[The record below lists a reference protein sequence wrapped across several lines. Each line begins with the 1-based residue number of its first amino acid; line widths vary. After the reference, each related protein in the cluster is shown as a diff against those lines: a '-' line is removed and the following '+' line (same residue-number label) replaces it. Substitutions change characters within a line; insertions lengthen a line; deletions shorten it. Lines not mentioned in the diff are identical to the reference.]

1 MLAEAADVQ
10 GHKADDANY
19 WQLLGAK
26 LLSVLL
32 FAAAGTGRS
41 MADVARW
48 VDVQD
53 VDDVAQALMEI
64 GNQQALDAWAA
75 CTSRP
80 DNTMGS
86 VYGTAETLLDVFGD
100 PTIAASAEGC
110 DLDIDELL
118 TGANNTLYLYAPA
131 SEQERLRPLFEL
143 LVSVV
148 IYKAEQ
154 LAAAQPGGMLDP
166 RLFVCLDEAGNCA
179 AIKKLPQLATTGRGQ
194 GIQLLTIWHDEAQ
207 LQHRYGHRA
216 STVLNGHRAK
226 LLLSGQA
233 DPASLELA
241 SKLVGD
247 EAVIQTSETTGGDG
261 RASLTESTA
270 YRRLLPPEALRQL
283 KPRRALLVYG
293 HLPPVR
299 IRLRPWFR
307 SRRLV
312 TLAMAVDAAVPH
324 PAMRSTT
331 WPPSR
336 CCGRPTRARRP
347 PDAAP
352 SPTLTGNGTRP
363 VSPARRPA
371 TPASGPAA
379 SGRWRGVPA
388 GPGHPAAGGGRGRG
402 HRLLLLCGLGHLA
415 VRPGGPGRLQLVAG
429 RRRPGGGR
437 RAGHLRHVPDRQ
449 PLPPRRQ
456 GRRLWLAAGQLR
468 HPGLDRRQRR
478 PRPTQPGRPGHRRR
492 HPPGRAGHA
501 GRPQGRRRRGHPPGR
516 PGRRPETARARSSQ
530 PGQLPQATTVRRS
543 RPHRQPG
550 HRGGG
555 LGSQRR
561 ALPAGPEPTDGRH
574 GRGAAAGR
582 LCPTAAGRPA
592 LDGPHPG
599 RGRRL
604 WPQQR
609 RQPSCNAS
617 AHRLR
622 SDTR

>member
-1 MLAEAADVQ
+1 MWHDRDPHREQQHIPDTFWLLVAALLFAACGLVWLIGQVAAILFGAHEHLPVRLVDMLGVLLRLPGSWGDPAKAWPSSSQPLLPGPVGMYAAAVLTFWIPAFLYGLLIRLLSPRTRRRRKQRGARWASLWQLRRLLVVGPRRGRIILGRRDRLLGRLYLAVEQCHSVLAFGPPGSFKTHGLVIPAILEWQGNLVTTSIKPDVLRATCAHRASLGAVWVYDPLGLSGVPGARWNPLAHCTTYADARRIGCMLAEAADVQ
-10 GHKADDANY
+10 GHRADDANY

-41 MADVARW
+41 MADVVRW

-53 VDDVAQALMEI
+53 VDDVAQALKEI

-86 VYGTAETLLDVFGD
+86 VYGTAETLLDVYGD
-100 PTIAASAEGC
+100 PVIAESAEGC
-110 DLDIDELL
+110 DLDLDELL

-148 IYKAEQ
+148 IYKAEE
-154 LAAAQPGGMLDP
+154 LAAAQPDGMLDP

-247 EAVIQTSETTGGDG
+247 EAVVQTSETTGGDG

-299 IRLRPWFR
+299 IRLRPCFR

-324 PAMRSTT
+324 PAMAVDDLAT
-331 WPPSR
+331 
-336 CCGRPTRARRP
+336 GEVLRPT
-347 PDAAP
+347 DE
-352 SPTLTGNGTRP
+352 G
-363 VSPARRPA
+363 
-371 TPASGPAA
+371 
-379 SGRWRGVPA
+379 
-388 GPGHPAAGGGRGRG
+388 
-402 HRLLLLCGLGHLA
+402 
-415 VRPGGPGRLQLVAG
+415 
-429 RRRPGGGR
+429 
-437 RAGHLRHVPDRQ
+437 
-449 PLPPRRQ
+449 
-456 GRRLWLAAGQLR
+456 
-468 HPGLDRRQRR
+468 
-478 PRPTQPGRPGHRRR
+478 
-492 HPPGRAGHA
+492 
-501 GRPQGRRRRGHPPGR
+501 
-516 PGRRPETARARSSQ
+516 E
-530 PGQLPQATTVRRS
+530 
-543 RPHRQPG
+543 
-550 HRGGG
+550 
-555 LGSQRR
+555 
-561 ALPAGPEPTDGRH
+561 
-574 GRGAAAGR
+574 AAA
-582 LCPTAAGRPA
+582 
-592 LDGPHPG
+592 
-599 RGRRL
+599 
-604 WPQQR
+604 
-609 RQPSCNAS
+609 
-617 AHRLR
+617 
-622 SDTR
+622 

>member
-1 MLAEAADVQ
+1 MWRDRERYPEHNNVPDTFWLVVAVVLFAACGLVWLIGQVAAILFGPHHLHLPVRLVDMLGVLLQLPGTWDDPARAWPVSSQPLLPGPVGMYAAAVLTFWLPALTYGLLVRLFSPRARRRRKQRGAKWASLWQLRRLLVLGPRRGRIILGRRDRLRDRLLGRLYLAVEQCHSVLAFGPPGSFKTHGLVIPAILEWQGNLVTTSIKPDVLRATCAHRANLGAVWVYDPLGLSGVPGARWTPLALCHTYSDARRIGRILADAADIG
-10 GHKADDANY
+10 GHRAEDANY

-53 VDDVAQALMEI
+53 VDDVATALMEI

-80 DNTMGS
+80 ENTLGS

-100 PTIAASAEGC
+100 PVIAASAEGC

-131 SEQERLRPLFEL
+131 AEQERLRPLFEL

-154 LAAAQPGGMLDP
+154 VAAAQPDGMLDP

-247 EAVIQTSETTGGDG
+247 EAVVQTSETTGGGG
-261 RASLTESTA
+261 RASLTESGA
-270 YRRLLPPEALRQL
+270 QRRVLAPEALRQL

-324 PAMRSTT
+324 PAMAVDDLA
-331 WPPSR
+331 PVEVL
-336 CCGRPTRARRP
+336 RPT
-347 PDAAP
+347 DE
-352 SPTLTGNGTRP
+352 G
-363 VSPARRPA
+363 
-371 TPASGPAA
+371 
-379 SGRWRGVPA
+379 
-388 GPGHPAAGGGRGRG
+388 
-402 HRLLLLCGLGHLA
+402 
-415 VRPGGPGRLQLVAG
+415 
-429 RRRPGGGR
+429 
-437 RAGHLRHVPDRQ
+437 
-449 PLPPRRQ
+449 
-456 GRRLWLAAGQLR
+456 
-468 HPGLDRRQRR
+468 
-478 PRPTQPGRPGHRRR
+478 
-492 HPPGRAGHA
+492 
-501 GRPQGRRRRGHPPGR
+501 
-516 PGRRPETARARSSQ
+516 E
-530 PGQLPQATTVRRS
+530 
-543 RPHRQPG
+543 
-550 HRGGG
+550 
-555 LGSQRR
+555 
-561 ALPAGPEPTDGRH
+561 
-574 GRGAAAGR
+574 AAA
-582 LCPTAAGRPA
+582 
-592 LDGPHPG
+592 
-599 RGRRL
+599 
-604 WPQQR
+604 
-609 RQPSCNAS
+609 
-617 AHRLR
+617 
-622 SDTR
+622 

>member
-1 MLAEAADVQ
+1 MLADAADVQ
-10 GHKADDANY
+10 GHRAEDANY

-100 PTIAASAEGC
+100 PVIAASAEGC
-110 DLDIDELL
+110 DLDLDELL

-148 IYKAEQ
+148 ICKAEQ
-154 LAAAQPGGMLDP
+154 LAAAQPDGMLDP

-247 EAVIQTSETTGGDG
+247 EAVTQTSETTGGDG
-261 RASLTESTA
+261 RASADRVDGLPAAVAAGGAAAAQAPPGPAGVWASA
-270 YRRLLPPEALRQL
+270 AGADPAAALVPLPPPGLA
-283 KPRRALLVYG
+283 G
-293 HLPPVR
+293 HGGGCR
-299 IRLRPWFR
+299 G
-307 SRRLV
+307 
-312 TLAMAVDAAVPH
+312 AAPGH
-324 PAMRSTT
+324 
-331 WPPSR
+331 
-336 CCGRPTRARRP
+336 GRRRP
-347 PDAAP
+347 RPRPAAP
-352 SPTLTGNGTRP
+352 SG
-363 VSPARRPA
+363 
-371 TPASGPAA
+371 
-379 SGRWRGVPA
+379 GRGW
-388 GPGHPAAGGGRGRG
+388 GGGRLMGTFLDDLDDHEGYADR
-402 HRLLLLCGLGHLA
+402 RLPR
-415 VRPGGPGRLQLVAG
+415 RPAG
-429 RRRPGGGR
+429 RRR
-437 RAGHLRHVPDRQ
+437 VD
-449 PLPPRRQ
+449 
-456 GRRLWLAAGQLR
+456 LR
-468 HPGLDRRQRR
+468 HPRVHRLC
-478 PRPTQPGRPGHRRR
+478 GRLRVRLAGHR
-492 HPPGRAGHA
+492 
-501 GRPQGRRRRGHPPGR
+501 
-516 PGRRPETARARSSQ
+516 
-530 PGQLPQATTVRRS
+530 
-543 RPHRQPG
+543 
-550 HRGGG
+550 
-555 LGSQRR
+555 
-561 ALPAGPEPTDGRH
+561 
-574 GRGAAAGR
+574 
-582 LCPTAAGRPA
+582 
-592 LDGPHPG
+592 
-599 RGRRL
+599 
-604 WPQQR
+604 
-609 RQPSCNAS
+609 
-617 AHRLR
+617 
-622 SDTR
+622 

>member
-1 MLAEAADVQ
+1 VLAFGPPGSFRTNGLVIPAILEWQGNLVTTSIKPDVLRATCAHRASLGAVWVYDPLELSGVPGARWTPLAYCSSYTDARRIGRMLADAADVQ

-80 DNTMGS
+80 DNTLGS

-100 PTIAASAEGC
+100 PVIAASAEDC
-110 DLDIDELL
+110 DLDLDELL

-148 IYKAEQ
+148 IFKAEQ
-154 LAAAQPGGMLDP
+154 LAAAQPGGMLNP

-179 AIKKLPQLATTGRGQ
+179 AIRKLPQLATTGRGQ

-216 STVLNGHRAK
+216 ATVLNGHRAK

-247 EAVIQTSETTGGDG
+247 EAVTQTSETTGGDG
-261 RASLTESTA
+261 RASYTESTA

-307 SRRLV
+307 SRRLAS
-312 TLAMAVDAAVPH
+312 LAMAVDAAVPH
-324 PAMRSTT
+324 PAM
-331 WPPSR
+331 
-336 CCGRPTRARRP
+336 AV
-347 PDAAP
+347 DDLAP
-352 SPTLTGNGTRP
+352 VQPL
-363 VSPARRPA
+363 
-371 TPASGPAA
+371 
-379 SGRWRGVPA
+379 
-388 GPGHPAAGGGRGRG
+388 
-402 HRLLLLCGLGHLA
+402 
-415 VRPGGPGRLQLVAG
+415 
-429 RRRPGGGR
+429 R
-437 RAGHLRHVPDRQ
+437 RAG
-449 PLPPRRQ
+449 
-456 GRRLWLAAGQLR
+456 
-468 HPGLDRRQRR
+468 
-478 PRPTQPGRPGHRRR
+478 
-492 HPPGRAGHA
+492 
-501 GRPQGRRRRGHPPGR
+501 
-516 PGRRPETARARSSQ
+516 E
-530 PGQLPQATTVRRS
+530 
-543 RPHRQPG
+543 
-550 HRGGG
+550 
-555 LGSQRR
+555 
-561 ALPAGPEPTDGRH
+561 DGE
-574 GRGAAAGR
+574 AAA
-582 LCPTAAGRPA
+582 
-592 LDGPHPG
+592 
-599 RGRRL
+599 
-604 WPQQR
+604 
-609 RQPSCNAS
+609 
-617 AHRLR
+617 
-622 SDTR
+622 

>member
-1 MLAEAADVQ
+1 MWRDRDRYPEHHYVPDTFWLLVAAMLFVACGLVWLIGQVAAICFGPHHQHLPVRLVDMLGVLLRLPGTWDDPAQAWPTGVQPLLPGPVGMYAAAILTFWLPALAYGLLVRLVSPRARRRRKERGAKWASWWQLRRLVVLGPRRGRIILGRRDRFRDRLLGRLYLAVEQCHSVLAFGPPGSFKTHGLVIPAILEWEGNLVTTSIKPDVLRATCAHRASLGAVWVYDPLGLSGVPGARWTPLAHCRTYSDARRIGRMLADAAEVQ
-10 GHKADDANY
+10 GHRAEDANY

-86 VYGTAETLLDVFGD
+86 VYGTAETLLDVYGD
-100 PTIAASAEGC
+100 PTVAASAEGC
-110 DLDIDELL
+110 DLDLDQLL

-148 IYKAEQ
+148 IWKSEE
-154 LAAAQPGGMLDP
+154 LAAAQPDGMLDP

-247 EAVIQTSETTGGDG
+247 EAVTQTSETTGGDG
-261 RASLTESTA
+261 RASMTESVA

-324 PAMRSTT
+324 PAMQV
-331 WPPSR
+331 
-336 CCGRPTRARRP
+336 
-347 PDAAP
+347 DDLAP
-352 SPTLTGNGTRP
+352 
-363 VSPARRPA
+363 V
-371 TPASGPAA
+371 
-379 SGRWRGVPA
+379 
-388 GPGHPAAGGGRGRG
+388 
-402 HRLLLLCGLGHLA
+402 
-415 VRPGGPGRLQLVAG
+415 
-429 RRRPGGGR
+429 
-437 RAGHLRHVPDRQ
+437 Q
-449 PLPPRRQ
+449 PL
-456 GRRLWLAAGQLR
+456 
-468 HPGLDRRQRR
+468 HPTG
-478 PRPTQPGRPGHRRR
+478 
-492 HPPGRAGHA
+492 
-501 GRPQGRRRRGHPPGR
+501 
-516 PGRRPETARARSSQ
+516 E
-530 PGQLPQATTVRRS
+530 
-543 RPHRQPG
+543 
-550 HRGGG
+550 
-555 LGSQRR
+555 
-561 ALPAGPEPTDGRH
+561 DGE
-574 GRGAAAGR
+574 AAA
-582 LCPTAAGRPA
+582 
-592 LDGPHPG
+592 
-599 RGRRL
+599 
-604 WPQQR
+604 
-609 RQPSCNAS
+609 
-617 AHRLR
+617 
-622 SDTR
+622 

>member
-1 MLAEAADVQ
+1 VRIGPASALSGVPGARWTPLAYCQSYADARRIGRMLAEAADVQ
-10 GHKADDANY
+10 GHKAEDANY

-53 VDDVAQALMEI
+53 VDDVATALMEI

-80 DNTMGS
+80 ENTLGS

-100 PTIAASAEGC
+100 PVIAASADRC
-110 DLDIDELL
+110 DLDLDELL
-118 TGANNTLYLYAPA
+118 TGTNNTLYLYAPA

-148 IYKAEQ
+148 IFKAEQ
-154 LAAAQPGGMLDP
+154 LAATQPDGMLDP

-247 EAVIQTSETTGGDG
+247 EAVVQTSETTGGDG
-261 RASLTESTA
+261 RASLTESVA

-283 KPRRALLVYG
+283 KPRRALLIYG

-324 PAMRSTT
+324 PAMQV
-331 WPPSR
+331 
-336 CCGRPTRARRP
+336 
-347 PDAAP
+347 DD
-352 SPTLTGNGTRP
+352 L
-363 VSPARRPA
+363 
-371 TPASGPAA
+371 AS
-379 SGRWRGVPA
+379 VE
-388 GPGHPAAGGGRGRG
+388 
-402 HRLLLLCGLGHLA
+402 
-415 VRPGGPGRLQLVAG
+415 V
-429 RRRPGGGR
+429 
-437 RAGHLRHVPDRQ
+437 
-449 PLPPRRQ
+449 
-456 GRRLWLAAGQLR
+456 LW
-468 HPGLDRRQRR
+468 
-478 PRPTQPGRPGHRRR
+478 
-492 HPPGRAGHA
+492 
-501 GRPQGRRRRGHPPGR
+501 
-516 PGRRPETARARSSQ
+516 
-530 PGQLPQATTVRRS
+530 
-543 RPHRQPG
+543 
-550 HRGGG
+550 
-555 LGSQRR
+555 
-561 ALPAGPEPTDGRH
+561 PTDEGE
-574 GRGAAAGR
+574 AAA
-582 LCPTAAGRPA
+582 
-592 LDGPHPG
+592 
-599 RGRRL
+599 
-604 WPQQR
+604 
-609 RQPSCNAS
+609 
-617 AHRLR
+617 
-622 SDTR
+622 

>member
-1 MLAEAADVQ
+1 MWRDRDPYRDQQHVPDTFWLLAAALLFATSGLVWLIGQVAAILFGPHHQHLPMRLVDMLGVLLRPPGTWEDPAKAWPPGTWPLLPGPVGMYAAAVLTFWIPAFAYGLLVRLLSPRARRRRRERGARWASLWQLRRLLVLGPRRGRIILGRRDRIRDRLLDRLYLAVEKCHSVLAFGPPGSFKTHGLVIPAILEWQGNLVTTSIKPDVLRATCAHRANLGAVWVYDPLGLAGVPGARWTPLAHCHTYADARRIGRMLADAADVQ

-53 VDDVAQALMEI
+53 VDDVATALMEI

-86 VYGTAETLLDVFGD
+86 VYGTAETLLDVYGD
-100 PTIAASAEGC
+100 PVIAASAEGC
-110 DLDIDELL
+110 DLDLDELL

-154 LAAAQPGGMLDP
+154 LAAAQPNGMLDP

-179 AIKKLPQLATTGRGQ
+179 AIKNLPQLATTGRGQ

-247 EAVIQTSETTGGDG
+247 EAVTQTSETTGGDG

-307 SRRLV
+307 SRRLA

-324 PAMRSTT
+324 PAMQV
-331 WPPSR
+331 
-336 CCGRPTRARRP
+336 
-347 PDAAP
+347 DDDLAP
-352 SPTLTGNGTRP
+352 IQPLH
-363 VSPARRPA
+363 
-371 TPASGPAA
+371 
-379 SGRWRGVPA
+379 PA
-388 GPGHPAAGGGRGRG
+388 GDDGEVAA
-402 HRLLLLCGLGHLA
+402 
-415 VRPGGPGRLQLVAG
+415 
-429 RRRPGGGR
+429 
-437 RAGHLRHVPDRQ
+437 
-449 PLPPRRQ
+449 
-456 GRRLWLAAGQLR
+456 
-468 HPGLDRRQRR
+468 
-478 PRPTQPGRPGHRRR
+478 
-492 HPPGRAGHA
+492 
-501 GRPQGRRRRGHPPGR
+501 
-516 PGRRPETARARSSQ
+516 
-530 PGQLPQATTVRRS
+530 
-543 RPHRQPG
+543 
-550 HRGGG
+550 
-555 LGSQRR
+555 
-561 ALPAGPEPTDGRH
+561 
-574 GRGAAAGR
+574 
-582 LCPTAAGRPA
+582 
-592 LDGPHPG
+592 
-599 RGRRL
+599 
-604 WPQQR
+604 
-609 RQPSCNAS
+609 
-617 AHRLR
+617 
-622 SDTR
+622 